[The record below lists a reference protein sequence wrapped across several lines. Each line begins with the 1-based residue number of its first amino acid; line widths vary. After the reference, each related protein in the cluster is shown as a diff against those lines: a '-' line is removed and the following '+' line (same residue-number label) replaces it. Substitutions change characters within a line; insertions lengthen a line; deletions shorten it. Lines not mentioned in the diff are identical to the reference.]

1 MGGARR
7 EGARDREGWRV
18 TDLCRCGAL
27 LIEFI
32 VGDGSYEGCDT
43 CEKEPDACQCWDDL
57 TPLGRT
63 AKLPA
68 FPVDALPDWLA
79 AEVKGLAEFTQTPED
94 LGGTISLAVLSAA
107 AGGRC
112 VVEVRGSWRE
122 PVNLYTVVAMP
133 PGSRKSAVF
142 AELVGPLLDAER
154 SMIDTTR
161 PQILEAETQRKVAQ
175 KAAEQAATKAGH
187 QDDKDDEK
195 RKSSLANAISAAQM
209 AEAIT
214 VPTLPR
220 LVADDVTTEAAASLL
235 AEQGGRLAILSAE
248 GGIFSTLA
256 GRYSGMPSLEVFL
269 KGHAGDM
276 LRVDRKG
283 RPPEHVSN
291 PALTLGLA
299 VQPEVLTD
307 IAGLPGFRGR
317 GLLARLLYSLPEN
330 LVGRRVIGAPPISD
344 DIRKQY
350 ADKVQYLT
358 RTLAEWTDPAVLL
371 LSPEAGEVI
380 LQAERELEPRLAE
393 HTGDLAS
400 IVDWASKLIGAVV
413 RIAALLHLAGD
424 VERGWST
431 RISAETAGQALRI
444 GHYFTAHALAT
455 FDAMGA
461 DAQAADARSV
471 LDWLEKVG
479 KGEFTKRELF
489 SAVSRSRFKKVGD
502 LDPALD
508 LLEQHGYIR
517 RMPAPERTGP
527 GRRPSPTYEVHP
539 SVAAETA

>member
-1 MGGARR
+1 
-7 EGARDREGWRV
+7 V
-18 TDLCRCGAL
+18 TESCRCGARL
-27 LIEFI
+27 VEF
-32 VGDGSYEGCDT
+32 VDQDGSYEGCKL
-43 CEKEPDACQCWDDL
+43 CELEPDDCKCWDPPA
-57 TPLGRT
+57 PLGRT
-63 AKLPA
+63 AELPA

-79 AEVKGLAEFTQTPED
+79 AEVKALAEFTQTPVD
-94 LGGTISLAVLSAA
+94 LGGTISLAVLSTT

-142 AELVGPLLDAER
+142 AELVGPLLDAEL
-154 SMIDTTR
+154 SMIEKTR

-175 KAAEQAATKAGH
+175 KAAEQATTKAGH
-187 QDDKDDEK
+187 QDAKVDEDK
-195 RKSSLANAISAAQM
+195 RRSALADAIGAAQM

-214 VPTLPR
+214 VPSLPR

-235 AEQGGRLAILSAE
+235 AEQGGRLAVLSAE

-283 RPPEHVSN
+283 RPPEHVAQ

-317 GLLARLLYSLPEN
+317 GLLARMLYSLPEN
-330 LVGRRVIGAPPISD
+330 LVGRRVIGAPPIAED
-344 DIRKQY
+344 VRTTY
-350 ADKVQYLT
+350 AATVRALAA
-358 RTLAEWTDPAVLL
+358 TLAEWTDPAVLV

-380 LQAERELEPRLAE
+380 LQAERDLEPRLAE
-393 HTGDLAS
+393 HTGDLAG

-413 RIAALLHLAGD
+413 RIAGLLHLAGD

-431 RISAETAGQALRI
+431 PISADTAGRALRI

-461 DAQAADARSV
+461 DPQVADARVV
-471 LDWLEKVG
+471 LAWLERTKPQ
-479 KGEFTKRELF
+479 EFTKRVLF

-502 LDPALD
+502 LDPSLD

-517 RMPAPERTGP
+517 RKPEPERTGP

-539 SVAAETA
+539 TLAAETA

>member
-1 MGGARR
+1 M
-7 EGARDREGWRV
+7 
-18 TDLCRCGAL
+18 TDFCRCGAQL
-27 LIEFI
+27 VEF
-32 VGDGSYEGCDT
+32 VDQDGSYEGCT
-43 CEKEPDACQCWDDL
+43 VCELEPDDCKCWDPPA
-57 TPLGRT
+57 PLGRT
-63 AKLPA
+63 AELPA
-68 FPVDALPDWLA
+68 FPVDALPNWLA
-79 AEVKGLAEFTQTPED
+79 AEVKALAEFTQTPVD
-94 LGGTISLAVLSAA
+94 LGGTISLAVLSTT

-142 AELVGPLLDAER
+142 AELVGPLLDAEL

-161 PQILEAETQRKVAQ
+161 PKILEAETQRKVAQ
-175 KAAEQAATKAGH
+175 KAAEQATTKAGH
-187 QDDKDDEK
+187 QDSKDEGK
-195 RKSSLANAISAAQM
+195 RTKALADAIGAAAL

-235 AEQGGRLAILSAE
+235 AEQGGRLAVLSAE

-283 RPPEHVSN
+283 RPPEHVAQ

-317 GLLARLLYSLPEN
+317 GLLARMLYSLPEN
-330 LVGRRVIGAPPISD
+330 LVGRRVIGAPPIPD
-344 DIRKQY
+344 DVRKTY
-350 ADKVQYLT
+350 ADKVSTLAA
-358 RTLAEWTDPAVLL
+358 TLAEWTDPAVLL

-380 LQAERELEPRLAE
+380 LQAERDLEPRLAE
-393 HTGDLAS
+393 HTGDLAG

-431 RISAETAGQALRI
+431 RISAETAGQALKI

-461 DAQAADARSV
+461 DAQVAEARAV
-471 LDWLEKVG
+471 LAWLERVG
-479 KGEFTKRELF
+479 PAEFTKRELF

-502 LDPALD
+502 LDPSLE
-508 LLEQHGYIR
+508 LLEQHGHIR
-517 RMPAPERTGP
+517 RKPESERTGP

-539 SVAAETA
+539 SLAAETA